1 LRKEFLQGSVP
12 FFFGALSGDK
22 STPAVTSPGTPA
34 RARPLKQFAP
44 PPQMDWFGAADKI
57 LQIQFFA
64 FFCCLGIWHTHIL
77 PAMNTK
83 PTPQSLLNDIAQIQ
97 RLDRGTVSV
106 LRQGPQGPY
115 YNHQCYENGRNVSR
129 YVPPEQVPGLK
140 AAIDG
145 YRQVQELMAQYVQL
159 LVEKTRAERVAGAK
173 KKTQRHN
180 SSWPKSRK
188 SNS

>member
-1 LRKEFLQGSVP
+1 
-12 FFFGALSGDK
+12 
-22 STPAVTSPGTPA
+22 
-34 RARPLKQFAP
+34 
-44 PPQMDWFGAADKI
+44 
-57 LQIQFFA
+57 
-64 FFCCLGIWHTHIL
+64 
-77 PAMNTK
+77 MNTK

-115 YNHQCYENGRNVSR
+115 YNHQCCEKGRNVSR
-129 YVPPEQVPGLK
+129 YVPPEQVPDLK

-173 KKTQRHN
+173 KKTPRHN